1 MVKIMN
7 KILIIDDQ
15 KPIRNALR
23 EILEYEKYVVDD
35 ASDGLMG
42 LKMIKSHKYDLVFC
56 DIKMPHLDG
65 IELLKKIS
73 EMRFSNPIIMISGH
87 GDIETAVQTLKLGA
101 YDYIEKPL
109 DLNRVLTS
117 VKNAFDNSSLKK
129 ENIALKKKISN

>member
-1 MVKIMN
+1 MN

-56 DIKMPHLDG
+56 DIKMPQLDG

-73 EMRFSNPIIMISGH
+73 EIRFSNPIIMISGH

-109 DLNRVLTS
+109 DLNRVLSS
-117 VKNAFDNSSLKK
+117 VKNAFDNSSLKR
-129 ENIALKKKISN
+129 KI